1 MKSHRLLF
9 PAACAGMFLFGL
21 GMISLGSLLPVLT
34 SKFGLSEVA
43 SGSLASLL
51 PFGILAGS
59 MVFGPVVDRYG
70 YRVLLSAST
79 LLVALGLEGIASAQ
93 SFLIVQAAIFIIGLG
108 GGALNG
114 ATNALVADIS
124 EGERG
129 ARLSLVGV
137 FFGIGALGMPAV
149 LGLFS
154 RWYAQETIIGWIGL
168 TVLLVALVYLAIRF
182 PAPKQ
187 QQGFPLARGLSLLK
201 ETTLILFGFIL
212 FFQSGMEGMMN
223 TWTTTFLQQ
232 KAFATQEDALFALS
246 CLVAGLAVTRLV
258 LSRALKLFSPWG
270 ALFMSTALIA
280 VGVVLLWT
288 AGSYAVALA
297 GLVLTGI
304 GFAAVFPVVLGAI
317 GDAYTSLSG
326 TAFGIALVI
335 ALGGNTILN
344 YLVGVVA
351 QAVGIA
357 YFPVIVLVSLFCMTL
372 LIIAVKA
379 RVGPQH
385 GH

>member
-21 GMISLGSLLPVLT
+21 GMISLGSLLPALT
-34 SKFGLSEVA
+34 AKFGLSEVTA
-43 SGSLASLL
+43 GSLASLL

-59 MVFGPVVDRYG
+59 VVFGPVVDRYG
-70 YRVLLSAST
+70 YRVLLSVST
-79 LLVALGLEGIASAQ
+79 LLVALGLELIASAE
-93 SFLIVQAAIFIIGLG
+93 SVLVVQAAVFIIGLG

-124 EGERG
+124 EGTRG
-129 ARLSLVGV
+129 ASLSLLGV
-137 FFGIGALGMPAV
+137 FFGVGALGMPAV
-149 LGLFS
+149 LGILS
-154 RWYAQETIIGWIGL
+154 RMYPQETIIAWIGAVVIVVA
-168 TVLLVALVYLAIRF
+168 VLFLAIRF

-246 CLVAGLAVTRLV
+246 CLVAGLAATRLV
-258 LSRALKLFSPWG
+258 LSRALKLLSPWG

-288 AGSYAVALA
+288 AGTYAVALA

-317 GDAYTSLSG
+317 GDAYASFSG

-372 LIIAVKA
+372 LIIAVRT
-379 RVGPQH
+379 RVGPRH

>member
-1 MKSHRLLF
+1 MKSRRFLF

-21 GMISLGSLLPVLT
+21 GMISLGSLLPALT
-34 SKFGLSEVA
+34 AKFGLSEVTA
-43 SGSLASLL
+43 GSLASLL

-59 MVFGPVVDRYG
+59 VVFGPVVDRYG
-70 YRVLLSAST
+70 YRVLLSVST
-79 LLVALGLEGIASAQ
+79 LLVALGLELIASAE
-93 SFLIVQAAIFIIGLG
+93 SVLVVQAAVFIIGLG

-124 EGERG
+124 EGTRG
-129 ARLSLVGV
+129 ASLSLLGV
-137 FFGIGALGMPAV
+137 FFGVGALGMPAV
-149 LGLFS
+149 LGILS
-154 RWYAQETIIGWIGL
+154 RMYPQETIIAWIGAVVIVVA
-168 TVLLVALVYLAIRF
+168 VLFLAIRF

-246 CLVAGLAVTRLV
+246 CLVAGLAATRLV
-258 LSRALKLFSPWG
+258 LSRALKLLSPWG

-288 AGSYAVALA
+288 AGTYAVALA

-317 GDAYTSLSG
+317 GDAYASLSG

-372 LIIAVKA
+372 LIIAVRT
-379 RVGPQH
+379 RVGPRH

>member
-1 MKSHRLLF
+1 
-9 PAACAGMFLFGL
+9 
-21 GMISLGSLLPVLT
+21 
-34 SKFGLSEVA
+34 
-43 SGSLASLL
+43 
-51 PFGILAGS
+51 
-59 MVFGPVVDRYG
+59 
-70 YRVLLSAST
+70 
-79 LLVALGLEGIASAQ
+79 
-93 SFLIVQAAIFIIGLG
+93 
-108 GGALNG
+108 
-114 ATNALVADIS
+114 
-124 EGERG
+124 
-129 ARLSLVGV
+129 
-137 FFGIGALGMPAV
+137 
-149 LGLFS
+149 
-154 RWYAQETIIGWIGL
+154 
-168 TVLLVALVYLAIRF
+168 IRF

-246 CLVAGLAVTRLV
+246 CLVAGLAATRLV
-258 LSRALKLFSPWG
+258 LSRALKLLSPWG

-288 AGSYAVALA
+288 AGTYAVALA

-317 GDAYTSLSG
+317 GDAYASFSG

-372 LIIAVKA
+372 LIIAVRT
-379 RVGPQH
+379 RVGPRH